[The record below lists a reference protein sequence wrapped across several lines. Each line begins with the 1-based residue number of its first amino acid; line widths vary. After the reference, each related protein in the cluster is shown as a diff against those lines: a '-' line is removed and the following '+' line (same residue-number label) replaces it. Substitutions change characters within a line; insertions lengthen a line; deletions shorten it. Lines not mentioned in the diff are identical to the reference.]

1 MPPSHATR
9 RDFLTLTAAA
19 LASNL
24 LRAQTPSLAHI
35 NVAELERTRVLAEA
49 TTALTTPIAPVA
61 GVLPPEGKP
70 NQFSSEIEPD
80 IRTAGATKNPKLFR
94 SQARRL
100 RDFSATTACLSA
112 AYLFT

>member
-24 LRAQTPSLAHI
+24 LRAQTSSLAHI

-49 TTALTTPIAPVA
+49 SSALTAPISPVTA
-61 GVLPPEGKP
+61 VLPPDGKP
-70 NQFSSEIEPD
+70 NQFYSEIEPD
-80 IRTAGATKNPKLFR
+80 IRTAGAANGPKLFR